1 MKKTCI
7 ILIAFSLIA
16 VVFVGCKKTLT
27 VECATKM
34 RDVSVQDKDKKVGAT
49 FTVTCPANCDMGFV
63 WGTDTYTTDSS
74 VCMAGIH
81 AGVIAKDKGGAV
93 KVLVVKGLDK
103 YAGSERNGV
112 KSDDWKVSWGDTAF
126 QVAK

>member
-1 MKKTCI
+1 MRKTCI
-7 ILIAFSLIA
+7 ILIAFSLMA
-16 VVFVGCKKTLT
+16 VAFLGCKKAMS

-34 RDVSVQDKDKKVGAT
+34 RDVAVQDKKIGVSFA
-49 FTVTCPANCDMGFV
+49 VNCPANCEMGFV

-81 AGVIAKDKGGAV
+81 AGIIAKDKGGAV
-93 KVLVVKGLDK
+93 KVMVVKGLDK
-103 YAGSERNGV
+103 YAGSDRNGV
-112 KSDDWKVSWGDTAF
+112 KSNDWKVSWGDTAF

>member
-1 MKKTCI
+1 MRKTCI
-7 ILIAFSLIA
+7 ILIAFSMMTIA
-16 VVFVGCKKTLT
+16 FIGCKKALS

-34 RDVSVQDKDKKVGAT
+34 RDVSVQNKAAGAS
-49 FTVTCPANCDMGFV
+49 FTVNCPANCDMGFV

-74 VCMAGIH
+74 VCMAALH

-103 YAGSERNGV
+103 YAGSDRNGV
-112 KSDDWKVSWGDTAF
+112 KSSDWNVSWGDTAF

>member
-1 MKKTCI
+1 MRKTCI
-7 ILIAFSLIA
+7 ILIAFSLAA
-16 VVFVGCKKTLT
+16 VAFIGCKKALS

-34 RDVSVQDKDKKVGAT
+34 RDVAVQDKKEGVS
-49 FTVTCPANCDMGFV
+49 FTVNCPANCEGGSL

-74 VCMAGIH
+74 VCMAGLH

-93 KVLVVKGLDK
+93 KVLVVKGLNK
-103 YAGSERNGV
+103 YAGSDRNGV
-112 KSDDWKVSWGDTAF
+112 KSGDWNVSWGDTAF